1 MCQPKAN
8 EIDSQWLLA
17 VVYKNSII
25 RFDVSMNNSDGIHAE
40 KGCGQLMNNRSDG
53 SHGKTLLSVGF
64 IFMQAGIQEL
74 EAEADVTLVG
84 EVTIIRDN
92 MQTLQFCEF

>member
-1 MCQPKAN
+1 M
-8 EIDSQWLLA
+8 
-17 VVYKNSII
+17 VYKNEII
-25 RFDVSMNNSDGIHAE
+25 WFDVSMNNSDGIHTE

-53 SHGKTLLSVGF
+53 SHGKTLLSEGF
-64 IFMQAGIQEL
+64 LFMQAMIQEL

-84 EVTIIRDN
+84 DLTIIPDN